1 MGQKAYQ
8 QDNNLLTSML
18 CYSIVFLL
26 RLSSSALK
34 TALFYEFFIILL
46 LNKTIL
52 TVWNCKMIKIYFE
65 PRLIP
70 NWWKWIDDD
79 DLSNKSVSNS

>member
-34 TALFYEFFIILL
+34 TALFYGFFYYFITKQNYI
-46 LNKTIL
+46 
-52 TVWNCKMIKIYFE
+52 NCVK
-65 PRLIP
+65 L
-70 NWWKWIDDD
+70 
-79 DLSNKSVSNS
+79 